1 MHECMLHRSVVV
13 TYERACSLCHKRI
26 GSSAFVAYPQ
36 GTLAHYSCFKRSA
49 QSGQQGGSGNSEP
62 AVAAAVTSPVFDISS
77 A

>member
-1 MHECMLHRSVVV
+1 MV
-13 TYERACSLCHKRI
+13 TYERACSICHKRI

-49 QSGQQGGSGNSEP
+49 QPGAGGGSAP